1 MARPLSFAI
10 AFVAAGASFGC
21 SRTPDDLR
29 EWRPS
34 DHHNNA
40 TAAEAD
46 PGTGRSAQVTGSAE
60 ATMPGLEDV
69 TIVAWQRN
77 CTTCHGS
84 LGRGDGP
91 RGPMLKAR
99 DLSDPAWQASVTDA
113 QLAESIT
120 KGKNAMPAFPL
131 PASTIDGLV
140 HLVRLLDRSR
150 KIASPEAPAEG
161 DDTKRAHGGA
171 GTPAAS
177 ASSGH

>member
-1 MARPLSFAI
+1 MARFVSFAI
-10 AFVAAGASFGC
+10 GLVAAGASFGC

-46 PGTGRSAQVTGSAE
+46 PGGGRTAQVTGSAE
-60 ATMPGLEDV
+60 AAMPGLEDV
-69 TIVAWQRN
+69 TVVAWQRN

-99 DLSDPAWQASVTDA
+99 DLSDPAWQSSVTDA
-113 QLAESIT
+113 DIAAAIT

-140 HLVRLLDRSR
+140 HLVRLLNRDR
-150 KIASPEAPAEG
+150 KIPASEAPPASANA
-161 DDTKRAHGGA
+161 KAAHGGA
-171 GTPAAS
+171 SPAAS
-177 ASSGH
+177 GSSGR